1 MPLIK
6 PIAVNA
12 LMKPRGD
19 RAGLCRRGSAMLH
32 RLPARRTDR
41 PLGQTMAQFKSDF
54 MQVMHARGY
63 VHQCT
68 DEGALDAEAAAGKL
82 TAYVGYDCTADS
94 LHIGHLVSIMMLRWL
109 QKSGNRP
116 IALMGG
122 GTTKVGDPSGKDET
136 RKLLT
141 TEQIDANMQA
151 IKRSFTNFMAF
162 GAGKTDAVMANNADW
177 LDTLLYIPLL
187 REVGRHF
194 SVNRML
200 TMDSVKARLER
211 DQPLSFLEFNYM
223 ILQSYDFVEL
233 ARRYDCKAQFGGSDQ
248 WGNIVMGVELGRRME
263 DRQLF
268 GLTCPLIT
276 TASGAKMGKS
286 VSGAVWLSP
295 DRLSAYDYWQFW
307 RNTEDADVGRFLKL
321 FTDLPLD
328 EIARLE
334 KLGGAEI
341 NDAKKILAFEATKLC
356 RGEAAAAEAAET
368 ARKTFEE
375 GTLADNLPTIDVS
388 RAVLEKGVPAFE
400 LLHQAGLAASKGE
413 ARRLIKGGGARVNDR
428 PIAHDA
434 EAITTSHA
442 DADGRIKLSAGKKKH
457 VIIRVG

>member
-1 MPLIK
+1 M
-6 PIAVNA
+6 AV
-12 LMKPRGD
+12 
-19 RAGLCRRGSAMLH
+19 
-32 RLPARRTDR
+32 
-41 PLGQTMAQFKSDF
+41 KSDF
-54 MQVMHARGY
+54 MRAMQERGY
-63 VHQCT
+63 LHQST
-68 DEGALDAEAAAGKL
+68 DEAGLDEAAAAGKL

-109 QKSGNRP
+109 QKTGNKP

-141 TEQIDANMQA
+141 VEQIDANMQA
-151 IKRSFTNFMAF
+151 IKRSFTNFIAF
-162 GAGKTDAVMANNADW
+162 GGGKTDAVMANNADW

-200 TMDSVKARLER
+200 TMDSVRLRLER

-233 ARRYDCKAQFGGSDQ
+233 ARRYGCNAQFGGSDQ

-307 RNTEDADVGRFLKL
+307 RNTEDADIGRFLKL
-321 FTDLPLD
+321 FTDLPLG

-341 NDAKKILAFEATKLC
+341 NGAKKILAFEATKLC
-356 RGEAAAAEAAET
+356 RGEAAATDAAET

-375 GTLADNLPTIDVS
+375 GALSDNLPTIDVP
-388 RAVLEKGVPAFE
+388 RASLDKGVAAFE
-400 LLHQAGLAASKGE
+400 LLHQAGPATSKSE

-428 PIAHDA
+428 AIANDA
-434 EAITTSHA
+434 EAITSAHA
-442 DADGRIKLSAGKKKH
+442 DGDGRIKLSAGKKKH
-457 VIIRVG
+457 VIIRMV